1 MEKEVKIVFEPSGRS
16 VYALTGTLLL
26 EVAARAG
33 FIIQTPCGGA
43 AKCGKCVVRI
53 RAGKCP
59 PSAGEI
65 ATLGAARIDEG
76 FRLACRACVSG
87 PLTIEIPD
95 TSLFQA
101 QQQILTG
108 DAGGEMEVL
117 PRVRKTCVQ
126 LTPPL
131 HDEVGS
137 DLDRLHAAIGPSAV
151 SLSAV
156 RDLPMALRRSQFK
169 ATAVLVDN
177 ELIAVEPGDTTASCY
192 GIAFDVGSTTLVGTL
207 VDLVTGADVAV
218 AARVNPQTS
227 FGDDVISRIQKC
239 RTDPGGLQQLQSS
252 VLEGIN
258 RIVDD
263 LEHKAG
269 IDRRSV
275 YEVVFAGNT
284 TMQEILCG
292 IDPSPLGELP
302 FTPAFREAL
311 ETRASDLHLHVHPL
325 AKVYVFP
332 QIGGFVGGDT
342 VSGIVATRLDRYVEP
357 ALLVDIG
364 TNGEIVLAH
373 NGTLLATSVAAGPAF
388 EGARIVHG
396 MRATTGAIEKIILDG
411 DVRLNVIGNARPAG
425 LCGTAL
431 IDVAAELLRVG
442 LLDSTGRLLPPDEV
456 PTTVS
461 PAVRARLIEKG
472 NEVNFLLVTAE
483 ESATKEPIFLYQRDI
498 RELQLANGAIRAG
511 INILLRMA
519 GLTPADLGAVLL
531 AGAFGNFIRRNH
543 ARRIG
548 MLPPIPCERI
558 RFVGNT
564 ASFGA
569 KRALLSTQE
578 KAYAGRMM
586 EKVRHVDLSLDPEFQ
601 MEFGAAM
608 LFPEQDLDECGE

>member
-1 MEKEVKIVFEPSGRS
+1 VEKEVKVVFEPSGRS
-16 VYALTGTLLL
+16 VYALAGTVLL

-33 FIIQTPCGGA
+33 FIVQTPCGGA
-43 AKCGKCVVRI
+43 GKCGKCLVRI

-59 PSAGEI
+59 PTDGET
-65 ATLGAARIDEG
+65 AALGAARVAEG
-76 FRLACRACVSG
+76 FRLACQARVSG
-87 PLTIEIPD
+87 PLTVEIPD
-95 TSLFQA
+95 SSLFQA

-108 DAGGEMEVL
+108 DTGERMEIL

-126 LTPPL
+126 LPPPQ
-131 HDEVGS
+131 HDEAGS
-137 DLDRLHAAIGPSAV
+137 DLDRLRAAIGPA
-151 SLSAV
+151 SLTLAAV
-156 RDLPMALRRSQFK
+156 RALPGALREAGFK
-169 ATAVLVDN
+169 VTAVLVDD
-177 ELIAVEPGDTTASCY
+177 ELIAVEPGDTTSSCY
-192 GIAFDVGSTTLVGTL
+192 GIAFDIGSTTLVGTL
-207 VDLVTGADVAV
+207 VNLTTGADMGV

-239 RTDPGGLQQLQSS
+239 RNDKAGLPQLQAA
-252 VLEGIN
+252 VMEGVN
-258 RIVDD
+258 RIIAE
-263 LEHKAG
+263 LERKGG
-269 IDRRSV
+269 IAPQNV

-284 TMQEILCG
+284 TMQQILFG
-292 IDPSPLGELP
+292 IDPSALGELP
-302 FTPAFREAL
+302 FTPVFREAL
-311 ETRASDLHLHVHPL
+311 ETRAADLHLHVHPQ

-342 VSGIVATRLDRYVEP
+342 VSGIVATRLDRTTEP

-373 NGTLLATSVAAGPAF
+373 KGEMLATSVAAGPAF
-388 EGARIVHG
+388 EGARIVNG

-411 DVRLNVIGNARPAG
+411 DVRINVIGNAKPTG

-431 IDVAAELLRVG
+431 IDVAAEMLRVG
-442 LLDSTGRLLPPDEV
+442 ILDSTGRIVAPGEAPASLPE
-456 PTTVS
+456 
-461 PAVRARLIEKG
+461 AIRARLIEDKD
-472 NEVNFLLVTAE
+472 EVNFLLVPAE
-483 ESATKEPIFLYQRDI
+483 ESGTKAPLFLYQRDI

-511 INILLRMA
+511 INILLRTA
-519 GLTPADLGAVLL
+519 GLSPTDLGTVLL

-548 MLPPIPCERI
+548 MLPPIPCDRI

-578 KAYAGRMM
+578 KAYAARVM

-601 MEFGAAM
+601 MEFSSAM
-608 LFPEQDLDECGE
+608 LLPDRDLDECGE